1 MRTCLLLGGSGF
13 IGGHLIRR
21 LQGKYKVVVFSQVPP
36 DEHLLTQD
44 VEYVEGDFT
53 AIEDFSALLQ
63 GVDVVFHMISTTVPT
78 DTTAIA
84 EKDITENILPTIRL
98 LEALKEQP
106 QIKLFFISSGGT
118 VYGNHPLPK
127 LAEETPLQPIC
138 SYGLQKAL
146 IEQYIAMYHR
156 LYKLPY
162 QIVRLSNPYG
172 VEANVAKK
180 QGIIPIFIRKVLKHE
195 PISIWGDGKT
205 IRDYIFI
212 EDAMDAVSKLIEYT
226 GDLHVFNVGSGEGH
240 SINEIIQIIAEQTG
254 IADIKMEYMAPRS
267 CDVRVNI
274 LDVNRIRQETGW
286 MPQTN
291 LRNGIQRIL
300 QGL

>member
-13 IGGHLIRR
+13 IGGHLIRK
-21 LQGKYKVVVFSQVPP
+21 LQGKYKLVVFSQIPP
-36 DEHLLTQD
+36 EEYLLTKN

-53 AIEDFSALLQ
+53 AIEDFSSLLQ
-63 GVDVVFHMISTTVPT
+63 GVDIVFHMISTTVPT
-78 DTTAIA
+78 DTTAIV

-98 LEALKEQP
+98 LEALKEQT

-118 VYGNHPLPK
+118 VYGNHTFPK
-127 LAEETPLQPIC
+127 LAEETALQPIC
-138 SYGLQKAL
+138 SYGMQKAL

-162 QIVRLSNPYG
+162 QIIRLSNPYG
-172 VEANVAKK
+172 VEANVNKK
-180 QGIIPIFIRKVLKHE
+180 QGIIPIFIRKVLKQE

-212 EDAMDAVSKLIEYT
+212 EDAMEAVSKIMEYT

-254 IADIKMEYMAPRS
+254 ITDINMEYMAPRS
-267 CDVRVNI
+267 CDVRVNV
-274 LDVNRIRQETGW
+274 LDVNRICRETGW
-286 MPQTN
+286 TPQTT
-291 LRNGIQRIL
+291 LQDGIQRIL
-300 QGL
+300 KGL